1 MSKSY
6 TPGLVV
12 LESTKIRKKRQ
23 LPMKGKVLVNLDDI
37 VSSDKIIAST
47 EIPGNVQ
54 MINAAN
60 KLNIEPEH
68 ITECM
73 LVSIDQSVKKGEIL
87 AESKG
92 LFGFFKTSLKSP
104 IEGYIVN
111 ISDITGQIIISEP
124 PIPIEIN
131 SYVGGKVVEI
141 IEEEGVVVEVKG
153 AHIQGILGIGGEQQG
168 KILVLSDERNEP
180 VSEEMINRTHK
191 GKILIGGSYLSV
203 KAYKKAQSI
212 GVAGIVVGGFDYNS
226 LSDLLGYELGVAIT
240 GSEEIGTSIIM
251 TEGFGKVAMADKTF
265 ELFKKFNN
273 HIASMNGSTQIRAGV
288 IRPEVI
294 IPAIDNQSKI
304 KNLTEE
310 DMIISVGSKVRVI
323 RTPYFGKVGKVL
335 SLPSQLMEM
344 ESETI
349 VRVAEIKFSDKQRAI
364 IPRANLEMILD

>member
-1 MSKSY
+1 
-6 TPGLVV
+6 L
-12 LESTKIRKKRQ
+12 
-23 LPMKGKVLVNLDDI
+23 
-37 VSSDKIIAST
+37 
-47 EIPGNVQ
+47 
-54 MINAAN
+54 
-60 KLNIEPEH
+60 
-68 ITECM
+68 
-73 LVSIDQSVKKGEIL
+73 
-87 AESKG
+87 
-92 LFGFFKTSLKSP
+92 
-104 IEGYIVN
+104 
-111 ISDITGQIIISEP
+111 
-124 PIPIEIN
+124 
-131 SYVGGKVVEI
+131 GGV
-141 IEEEGVVVEVKG
+141 
-153 AHIQGILGIGGEQQG
+153 
-168 KILVLSDERNEP
+168 
-180 VSEEMINRTHK
+180 
-191 GKILIGGSYLSV
+191 
-203 KAYKKAQSI
+203 
-212 GVAGIVVGGFDYNS
+212 DYNS

-323 RTPYFGKVGKVL
+323 RTPYFGKVGRVL
-335 SLPSQLMEM
+335 SLPSELMEM